1 MNNLLFSDLNMEEVQ
16 LVTGGS
22 GLGDALAAAGCIVV
36 GTFAS
41 LGGFVLALGSAATG
55 NLVGVAGGCA
65 LIASGIDAIEAGMKL
80 VK

>member
-1 MNNLLFSDLNMEEVQ
+1 MNNLLFSDLDMQEVQ

-22 GLGDALAAAGCIVV
+22 GLGDALAASGCIVV
-36 GTFAS
+36 GTFAF

-55 NLVGVAGGCA
+55 NFVGVSGGCA
-65 LIASGIDAIEAGMKL
+65 LMAGGIDTIEAGIKL